1 MDYYSAPRRI
11 LRGMRQL
18 VYPRRCPFCNRVLGS
33 MPECPDCAEELDSLR
48 RKPSMRLDPE
58 LYCLEKLDGG
68 AAPFW
73 YSGCVRNGILRA
85 KYSAAPWAAAEM
97 GVWLAK
103 LPFGSEIRMEGAEPM
118 PQRVEGISMGY
129 DCIVPVPPSSKRRGY
144 NVPYL
149 MSLPL
154 ARALELPIYPEA
166 LRRVRLAK
174 HQAGLS
180 FKERFANV
188 AGAFEAGDTDLVEGR
203 RILLVDDVVTTG
215 LTASAC
221 AQALLDAGAYSVFVV
236 AMATAKFDKASSNEI
251 RDEENSPD
259 F

>member
-33 MPECPDCAEELDSLR
+33 VPECPDCAEELDSLR

-58 LYCLEKLDGG
+58 LYCMENLDGG

-73 YSGCVRNGILRA
+73 YSGCVRNGILCA
-85 KYSAAPWAAAEM
+85 KYNAAPWAAVEM
-97 GVWLAK
+97 GIWLAK
-103 LPFGSEIRMEGAEPM
+103 LPFGSEIRMKGAEPL
-118 PQRVEGISMGY
+118 PQRVEGVSMGY
-129 DCIVPVPPSSKRRGY
+129 DCIVPVPPSGRRRGY

-154 ARALELPIYPEA
+154 AKALGLPLCPEA
-166 LRRVRLAK
+166 LRRVRLTK

-188 AGAFEAGDTDLVEGR
+188 AGAFEVKKPELVEGKR
-203 RILLVDDVVTTG
+203 VLLVDDVVTTG

-221 AQALLDAGAYSVFVV
+221 TQALLDAGAYSVFVV
-236 AMATAKFDKASSNEI
+236 AMATVKTDKASSDKMPKKET
-251 RDEENSPD
+251 DPD